1 MTNQLQNQ
9 NQGDVSTFLLSV
21 PLSHKSKSMA
31 SAKKAVE
38 EDAVVVVTVVA
49 VAVHLTSTVKLVKRK
64 SPSLLLS
71 STLTLSPSDSD
82 KKVHNSW
89 GGDDGET
96 ERKVE
101 EAATNDAL
109 VENANVA
116 SGLNDWAGGAADA
129 PADDWA
135 ASADAPK
142 DDWAAPPAAE
152 GAEKPQSGEKRER
165 RGDREEEEDNTLTFD
180 QYLAQQR
187 EKENALVPKLDVRKP
202 NDGADD
208 DVFKGAAP
216 LQKDDLEYFAPKV
229 YLFLYL
235 LIVAHTSPGQICPK
249 GSHQERRQGLHR
261 DRSSLRT
268 PKPWRAW
275 RSWWRQGRRR
285 SGPWREKSRSWGTWT
300 WWRERLFRSCLI
312 CRQRGR

>member
-1 MTNQLQNQ
+1 
-9 NQGDVSTFLLSV
+9 
-21 PLSHKSKSMA
+21 
-31 SAKKAVE
+31 
-38 EDAVVVVTVVA
+38 
-49 VAVHLTSTVKLVKRK
+49 
-64 SPSLLLS
+64 
-71 STLTLSPSDSD
+71 
-82 KKVHNSW
+82 
-89 GGDDGET
+89 
-96 ERKVE
+96 VE

-216 LQKDDLEYFAPKV
+216 LQKDDLEYFAPK
-229 YLFLYL
+229 
-235 LIVAHTSPGQICPK
+235 AKSAPK
-249 GSHQERRQGLHR
+249 ARTKKEDKVFIEIEARFERPSRGGR
-261 DRSSLRT
+261 GGRGGDR
-268 PKPWRAW
+268 
-275 RSWWRQGRRR
+275 G
-285 SGPWREKSRSWGTWT
+285 GGD
-300 WWRERLFRSCLI
+300 
-312 CRQRGR
+312 RGRGERSRGRGGRGRGGANGYSAPASSAVNVDDETAFPSLS